1 MGGKGWGLG
10 EALVLLSLL
19 PIPCFF
25 SEVAKAGERGSL
37 GSPRSAGLSAGIELI
52 VGHHIFSVQTEPLL
66 RVKEEA
72 VTKYARTTGIGKT
85 MTNKPEH
92 LATLAQCLW
101 LSAP

>member
-37 GSPRSAGLSAGIELI
+37 GSSGSAGLRAGIEFM
-52 VGHHIFSVQTEPLL
+52 VGDHIFNVQTEPLL
-66 RVKEEA
+66 RRWK
-72 VTKYARTTGIGKT
+72 
-85 MTNKPEH
+85 
-92 LATLAQCLW
+92 
-101 LSAP
+101 